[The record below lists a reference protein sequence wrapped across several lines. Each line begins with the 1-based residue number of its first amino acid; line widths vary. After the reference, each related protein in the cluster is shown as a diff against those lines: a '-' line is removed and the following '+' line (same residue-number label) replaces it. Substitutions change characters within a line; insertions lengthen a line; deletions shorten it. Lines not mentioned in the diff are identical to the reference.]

1 MVILVVAPSFSGF
14 IVSAFCVEEQY
25 HHPDMATL
33 LRFMGCN
40 WIREGIVAR
49 IQLVVEGFRKGGLNY

>member
-1 MVILVVAPSFSGF
+1 MVILVVAPSSGV

>member
-1 MVILVVAPSFSGF
+1 MVAPSSSGV

-25 HHPDMATL
+25 RHPDMATL
-33 LRFMGCN
+33 LSCN

-49 IQLVVEGFRKGGLNY
+49 IQLVVEGFGKGGLNY